1 MLSLHCSPQGAS
13 KFITPITLLHHCRQM
28 LTQSSHFGLTV
39 ELVRVVKVKVLKA
52 NKGVQGS
59 RMRHNAVSDQH
70 HHAKHLPLTITIS

>member
-1 MLSLHCSPQGAS
+1 M
-13 KFITPITLLHHCRQM
+13 TE
-28 LTQSSHFGLTV
+28 SSHFALTV

-70 HHAKHLPLTITIS
+70 LDAKHLPLTITIS